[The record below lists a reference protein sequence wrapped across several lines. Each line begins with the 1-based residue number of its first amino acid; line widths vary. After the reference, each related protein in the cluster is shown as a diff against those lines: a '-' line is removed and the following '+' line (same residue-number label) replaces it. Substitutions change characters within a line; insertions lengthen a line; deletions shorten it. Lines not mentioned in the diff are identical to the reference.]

1 MQKYIDTHTH
11 VDHTLNKLNL
21 KLSDYPEFAK
31 NNFPPELEKLINV
44 CCDIESFEPT
54 EALVSNDMIY
64 AGTFYHP
71 NNLHSYS
78 YYNFL

>member
-1 MQKYIDTHTH
+1 MAGKYIDTHTH

-54 EALVSNDMIY
+54 ESLVSNDMIY
-64 AGTFYHP
+64 AGI
-71 NNLHSYS
+71 SYP
-78 YYNFL
+78 